1 MPTSMTI
8 IMSPEYYVSGSAML
22 TTPKS
27 LSLIGSA
34 LAQS

>member
-1 MPTSMTI
+1 
-8 IMSPEYYVSGSAML
+8 L

>member
-1 MPTSMTI
+1 
-8 IMSPEYYVSGSAML
+8 L
-22 TTPKS
+22 TMPKS

>member
-1 MPTSMTI
+1 M
-8 IMSPEYYVSGSAML
+8 
-22 TTPKS
+22 TPKS